1 VQSVISRMAIEV
13 IARRRQYSWLTL
25 NPGVVILGSLISV
38 SMMPNQAAIAE
49 SPTFHGIPI
58 SQKFDVNSDLAD
70 LIKNMTKKYSESS
83 GGRFKGSTY
92 RLGEWLLV
100 PGGEGNYSTY
110 EATIMSF
117 DTTNSSDKPIK
128 GYGIHLLTDTTT
140 DNPKSFQLGVDCPNN
155 KLRFSSSRAY
165 SSSGETIDR
174 QIIDRPW
181 DLPPNQYIQN
191 LVNGVCRL
199 GS

>member
-1 VQSVISRMAIEV
+1 MRKYILYKMTDFAAKRFPYLGL
-13 IARRRQYSWLTL
+13 ARKS
-25 NPGVVILGSLISV
+25 GVVILGSLIGIWL
-38 SMMPNQAAIAE
+38 MPTNPAISQ
-49 SPTFHGIPI
+49 SPIFHGVPI
-58 SQKFDVNSDLAD
+58 SQKFNVNSDLAD
-70 LIKNMTKKYSESS
+70 LIKKMTKKYFESS

-92 RLGEWLLV
+92 RLGQWLLV

-117 DTTNSSDKPIK
+117 DTTNPSDKPIK
-128 GYGIHLLTDTTT
+128 SYVIHLLTDTTT
-140 DNPKSFQLGVDCPNN
+140 NNPKSFQFGVDCPKN
-155 KLRFSSSRAY
+155 KLKFSSSRTY

-174 QIIDRPW
+174 QLIDRPW
-181 DLPPNQYIQN
+181 DSPTNQYIQN